1 MFKAIVFDLDGTLL
15 DTIQDLANSM
25 NSVLSTYGY
34 PTHPVEKY
42 NYFVGNGMVNLVKGA
57 LPQEVVANESD
68 LTKYIEAYREE
79 YNKRWDDTTR
89 AYEGVPELLDGLTKR
104 GIKMTILSNKPD
116 KFTHLTVTKLLPNWK
131 FDIIYGERPSVPRK
145 PDPAGALEIAEIL
158 NIPVKEFLYLG
169 DSGVDMETANAAG
182 MYAVGALWGLR
193 GADELLASGARTLI
207 VKPAELI
214 KLL

>member
-25 NSVLSTYGY
+25 NSVLSMYGY

-42 NYFVGNGMVNLVKGA
+42 HYFVGNGMVNLVKSA

-89 AYEGVPELLDGLTKR
+89 AYEGVPELLDELTKR
-104 GIKMTILSNKPD
+104 GIKMAILSNKPD
-116 KFTHLTVTKLLPNWK
+116 NFTHLTVAKLLPNWK

-193 GADELLASGARTLI
+193 EADELQASGARTLI
-207 VKPAELI
+207 GKPEELI